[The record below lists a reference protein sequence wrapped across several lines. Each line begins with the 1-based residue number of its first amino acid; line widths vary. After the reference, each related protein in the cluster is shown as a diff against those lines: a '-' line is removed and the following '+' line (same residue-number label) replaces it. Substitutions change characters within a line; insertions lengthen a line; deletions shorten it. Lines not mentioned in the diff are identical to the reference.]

1 MNRVMRKRAAVP
13 ASQRGALESG
23 LELPTACTSKGLP
36 PPLLG
41 LDFCIVD
48 VWVDAAD
55 LVLDASENVAEVED
69 ALTELCTSAEDSAEL
84 SGADETAGGVDEA
97 TAEVTSVELMIGE
110 LDVSTM
116 IPALGF
122 CAADDDG
129 AADGDGAAVLFT
141 CVVAGAV
148 VTWML
153 LQSAGMPWPS
163 RNTPIIE
170 VSDTSAF
177 AHCEFTSALI

>member
-1 MNRVMRKRAAVP
+1 MNRVMSKRVAVP
-13 ASQRGALESG
+13 ASQRGTLESG
-23 LELPTACTSKGLP
+23 LELPAASTSKGLP

-41 LDFCIVD
+41 LDFCTAD
-48 VWVDAAD
+48 VLVDAAD

-69 ALTELCTSAEDSAEL
+69 ALTELCTLAEDSAEL

-97 TAEVTSVELMIGE
+97 TKEVTSVELMIGE
-110 LDVSTM
+110 LDVSMM
-116 IPALGF
+116 IPMLDF

-129 AADGDGAAVLFT
+129 VAVLST
-141 CVVAGAV
+141 CVVAGVV

-163 RNTPIIE
+163 RNTPMIE

>member
-1 MNRVMRKRAAVP
+1 MNRVMRKRVAVL

-23 LELPTACTSKGLP
+23 LELPAACTSKGLP

-41 LDFCIVD
+41 LDFCTVD
-48 VWVDAAD
+48 VLVGAAD
-55 LVLDASENVAEVED
+55 LVLDASENVVEVED
-69 ALTELCTSAEDSAEL
+69 ALTELCTLAEESAEP

-97 TAEVTSVELMIGE
+97 TAEVTNVELIMGG
-110 LDVSTM
+110 LNVSMM
-116 IPALGF
+116 IPALDF
-122 CAADDDG
+122 CTADDDG
-129 AADGDGAAVLFT
+129 VAVLFT
-141 CVVAGAV
+141 CVVVGTV

-163 RNTPIIE
+163 RNTPMIE

-177 AHCEFTSALI
+177 AHCDFTSALI